1 MRIGTSD
8 VLLPTMMVGSYP
20 KPRWFN
26 TGLPLPMGNYPPD
39 SLITEALEDC
49 ITVIAQDQLDA
60 GLDVITDGLVLGT
73 DGSYSA
79 KLYYVADRLTNV
91 VMQGPQ
97 IPVPVLSTAF
107 SPTVTGPVGRKA
119 PMMVKHVQTL
129 RRLTDKPI
137 KVNFPGTQ
145 AFALGLNNQ
154 HYPSPVELG
163 MDIAK
168 VFNEEFKDLVAAGV
182 DIIQLDEFLWHYQL
196 SDAEWEV
203 EMFNQMVDGVEAH
216 IVVHVCWGNYGG
228 TSGYLP
234 SSPESAASQMEARG
248 GSFRLSRRERGATTN
263 RAEAIFPR
271 SGKVNIWALNYEIA
285 HMGVG
290 DLEPLR
296 KNNWDKPFIAG
307 VVDVKSTE
315 TETAEEVADR
325 IRAALEIIPAED
337 LGLTTDCGMI
347 NLPRMI
353 CQSKLRALVDGANI
367 VRAELA

>member
-1 MRIGTSD
+1 MRIGTTD
-8 VLLPTMMVGSYP
+8 VLLPTMMIGSYP
-20 KPRWFN
+20 KPHWFN
-26 TGLPLPMGNYPPD
+26 TGFGLPVGSYAPD
-39 SLITEALEDC
+39 TILTEALEDC
-49 ITVIAQDQLDA
+49 ITCIVQDQLDA
-60 GLDVITDGLVLGT
+60 GLDVITDGLVVSG
-73 DGSYSA
+73 DGSYTS
-79 KLYYVADRLTNV
+79 KLYYVTERLTNV
-91 VMQGPQ
+91 MPYGPQ
-97 IPVPVLSTAF
+97 IPLPVYSTSYA
-107 SPTVTGPVGRKA
+107 PTVTGPVARKA
-119 PMMVKHVQTL
+119 PMMVKQMQTV

-137 KVNFPGTQ
+137 KANFPGIQ
-145 AFALGLNNQ
+145 VMALGLTNE

-163 MDIAK
+163 MDIAT
-168 VFNEEFKDLVAAGV
+168 VYNEEFKELAAVGV
-182 DIIQLDEFLWHYQL
+182 DVIQLDEFLWHYAL

-203 EMFNQMVDGVEAH
+203 DIFNRMVDGVDAQV
-216 IVVHVCWGNYGG
+216 VVHVCWGNYGG
-228 TSGYLP
+228 TPGYLP
-234 SSPESAASQMEARG
+234 SSPEAAAAQMEG
-248 GSFRLSRRERGATTN
+248 GSFRLSRRERGSTTS

-307 VVDVKSTE
+307 VIDVKSLE

-347 NLPRMI
+347 NLPRI
-353 CQSKLRALVDGANI
+353 VCQSKLRALVDGANI